1 MKKTNE
7 VINVIQCVVMVVL
20 LLLILSI
27 LIAMPIGQGV
37 ASAEGTSTLTPEEES
52 ALLTES
58 DDVEG
63 YAGKTIRDYEEIRT
77 IPDID
82 YEGVELTLYTTTD
95 DAIVK
100 IVPKAYFMT
109 PGDTLYIGRE
119 YGSNNMYS
127 TVLVFDIVNSLD
139 MAANLDTAII
149 KVEVLYQ
156 YEFIYLSPQED
167 HYTVLSLLGDFL
179 LVTLGDVF
187 DLFKN

>member
-82 YEGVELTLYTTTD
+82 YEGV
-95 DAIVK
+95 
-100 IVPKAYFMT
+100 
-109 PGDTLYIGRE
+109 
-119 YGSNNMYS
+119 
-127 TVLVFDIVNSLD
+127 
-139 MAANLDTAII
+139 
-149 KVEVLYQ
+149 
-156 YEFIYLSPQED
+156 
-167 HYTVLSLLGDFL
+167 
-179 LVTLGDVF
+179 TLGDVF

>member
-1 MKKTNE
+1 MS
-7 VINVIQCVVMVVL
+7 ILRVVAFAI
-20 LLLILSI
+20 LLLITFII
-27 LIAMPIGQGV
+27 LVTLPTGQGV

-119 YGSNNMYS
+119 YGFYIHTENCADIAGSNNMYS
-127 TVLVFDIVNSLD
+127 TVLVFDIVNSL
-139 MAANLDTAII
+139 
-149 KVEVLYQ
+149 
-156 YEFIYLSPQED
+156 
-167 HYTVLSLLGDFL
+167 
-179 LVTLGDVF
+179 TLGDVF

>member
-1 MKKTNE
+1 MKKTNAMA
-7 VINVIQCVVMVVL
+7 NAIQYIVMFVL
-20 LLLILSI
+20 LLLISSI
-27 LIAMPIGQGV
+27 LIAMPTGQGV

-119 YGSNNMYS
+119 YGFYIHTENCA
-127 TVLVFDIVNSLD
+127 DIAGSR
-139 MAANLDTAII
+139 
-149 KVEVLYQ
+149 
-156 YEFIYLSPQED
+156 
-167 HYTVLSLLGDFL
+167 
-179 LVTLGDVF
+179 
-187 DLFKN
+187 

>member
-7 VINVIQCVVMVVL
+7 MINIIQCVVMVVL

-27 LIAMPIGQGV
+27 LIALPTGQGV

-77 IPDID
+77 
-82 YEGVELTLYTTTD
+82 
-95 DAIVK
+95 
-100 IVPKAYFMT
+100 M
-109 PGDTLYIGRE
+109 
-119 YGSNNMYS
+119 
-127 TVLVFDIVNSLD
+127 
-139 MAANLDTAII
+139 
-149 KVEVLYQ
+149 
-156 YEFIYLSPQED
+156 
-167 HYTVLSLLGDFL
+167 
-179 LVTLGDVF
+179 TLGDVF